1 MLASLSR
8 SLKFLTIHAPDD
20 LHAWSG
26 TIVRMRH
33 SLGISKSQ
41 CILLDD
47 MRVKFIQ
54 RKWMGVKTRVWSKLF
69 GEKYLWQRDPIQL
82 GAYARQVKQDY
93 RGNESNIF
101 FCPSSL
107 PISYLHTSAPMCF
120 WTDATFAG
128 MLGFNPQFSGLC
140 RESVRH
146 GNDAEQRALKNC
158 TLALYASQWAAKA
171 AIANYDIDPQKIHV
185 VPFGAN
191 IDCSRDEFS
200 IKQISEAKSEEVCK
214 LLFAGVDWEW
224 KGGDKAVEILRLLL
238 KRGVNAEL
246 HIVGCTPNC
255 DLGPNAFV
263 HGFVSKAS
271 VEGRAK
277 LDKLF
282 SEAHFLV
289 LPTRTEA
296 YGLVFAEASSFGLP
310 SLGTNI
316 GGIPT
321 VLREG
326 RNGFLFDLEADVSSY
341 CDRIEA
347 LLGDFDSYRALALS
361 SFLEYKRDLNWDA
374 AGARVR
380 ELINEHCN

>member
-1 MLASLSR
+1 M
-8 SLKFLTIHAPDD
+8 
-20 LHAWSG
+20 
-26 TIVRMRH
+26 
-33 SLGISKSQ
+33 
-41 CILLDD
+41 
-47 MRVKFIQ
+47 
-54 RKWMGVKTRVWSKLF
+54 
-69 GEKYLWQRDPIQL
+69 
-82 GAYARQVKQDY
+82 
-93 RGNESNIF
+93 
-101 FCPSSL
+101 
-107 PISYLHTSAPMCF
+107 PMCF

-128 MLGFNPQFSGLC
+128 MLGFNPHFSGLC

-158 TLALYASQWAAKA
+158 TLALYASEWAAQTA
-171 AIANYDIDPQKIHV
+171 VANYDVDPQKMHV

-200 IKQISEAKSEEVCK
+200 IKQISEAKSQEVCK

-224 KGGDKAVEILRLLL
+224 KGGDKAIEILNLLL

-246 HIVGCTPNC
+246 HIVGCTPNR
-255 DLGPNAFV
+255 DFGPNVVV

-282 SEAHFLV
+282 SEAHFLL

-316 GGIPT
+316 GGVPT
-321 VLREG
+321 VVREG
-326 RNGFLFDLEADVSSY
+326 KNGFLFDVAASASSY

-347 LLGDFDSYRALALS
+347 LMGDADSYRALALS
-361 SFLEYKRDLNWDA
+361 SFLEYKRDLNWDV

-380 ELINEHCN
+380 GLIDAHCS

>member
-1 MLASLSR
+1 MINDILR
-8 SLKFLTIHAPDD
+8 WIFVTRHYPDD
-20 LHAWSG
+20 VHAWSG
-26 TIVRMRH
+26 TVFKMRQ
-33 SLGISKSQ
+33 SLGFSSNECIS
-41 CILLDD
+41 LHDYEANW
-47 MRVKFIQ
+47 VTA
-54 RKWMGVKTRVWSKLF
+54 KWMGIKARGWGKLLHK
-69 GEKYLWQRDPIQL
+69 KYLRQRDPIL
-82 GAYARQVKQDY
+82 LRGYAERVFRETREKGFDALF
-93 RGNESNIF
+93 S
-101 FCPSSL
+101 PSSL
-107 PISYLHTSAPMCF
+107 PISYLEASMPMCF

-128 MLGFNPQFSGLC
+128 MLGFNPHFSGLC

-146 GNDAEQRALKNC
+146 GHDAEQRALKNC
-158 TLALYASQWAAKA
+158 TLALYASDWAAKTA
-171 AIANYDIDPQKIHV
+171 LANYDVDPQKIHV

-200 IKQISEAKSEEVCK
+200 IQQISEAKSQKVCK

-224 KGGDKAVEILRLLL
+224 KGGDKAIEILRLLL
-238 KRGVNAEL
+238 KRGVNTEL
-246 HIVGCTPNC
+246 HIVGCTPNR
-255 DLGPNAFV
+255 DLGPNVFV

-310 SLGTNI
+310 SLGTSI
-316 GGIPT
+316 GGVPT
-321 VLREG
+321 VVREG
-326 RNGFLFDLEADVSSY
+326 RNGFLFDVEASASSY

-347 LLGDFDSYRALALS
+347 LMGDADSYRALALS
-361 SFLEYKRDLNWDA
+361 SFLEYKRDLNWDV

-380 ELINEHCN
+380 ELINAHCG